1 MSTQPNSFSYQPA
14 TSPWTE
20 AYAMHFDRAEVAS
33 SMQPMCAEEEQPTLE
48 ALVNVYNR
56 ETETQL
62 TGAFVSVNP

>member
-20 AYAMHFDRAEVAS
+20 AYSVRFEHAETDS
-33 SMQPMCAEEEQPTLE
+33 SMQPMRAEEEQPTLE

-56 ETETQL
+56 ETETQS
-62 TGAFVSVNP
+62 TGAFVSVNA